1 LAVLLATCFWS
12 FGGVLGKS
20 THTSGVV
27 LSFWRMWI
35 ASLVLAVILLV
46 ARRRPT
52 LVDFRRTAVA
62 GVLFG
67 LNICAFFVALESVS
81 IATALIIAAL
91 GPVVALPISI
101 VVYGEH
107 ITALKVICA
116 VVSVAGVIV
125 AITVAPQ
132 NESGDRT
139 SMIGYLWALL
149 SLVLWVGYLLVSKGV
164 RAKVETLPF
173 MFIVSFIGALTVSVL
188 AAIGRDDLGAMRG
201 TAWIWVTM
209 LAVGPGIAGHGLV
222 AWAQPRVDASVT
234 SILIQ
239 AEPVGASATA
249 WIVLGERVSIGQA
262 LAMAVVIV
270 ALCLLAYTESREG
283 TIELVDAIS

>member
-1 LAVLLATCFWS
+1 MLLATCFWS

-35 ASLVLAVILLV
+35 ASLVLTVILLV
-46 ARRRPT
+46 AQRRPT

-101 VVYGEH
+101 VAYGEH

-116 VVSVAGVIV
+116 VVSVAGVIA
-125 AITVAPQ
+125 AIAVAPQ

-173 MFIVSFIGALTVSVL
+173 MFIVSFIGALTVSLL

-262 LAMAVVIV
+262 SAMAVVIV

>member
-1 LAVLLATCFWS
+1 MLLATSFWS

-35 ASLVLAVILLV
+35 ASLVLTVILLV
-46 ARRRPT
+46 AHRRPT
-52 LVDFRRTAVA
+52 LADFRRTAVA

-107 ITALKVICA
+107 ITALKVVCA

-125 AITVAPQ
+125 AILVAPSSA
-132 NESGDRT
+132 SGDRT
-139 SMIGYLWALL
+139 STIGYLWALL

-164 RAKVETLPF
+164 RAQVDTLPF
-173 MFIVSFIGALTVSVL
+173 MFIVSFIGALTISVL
-188 AAIGRDDLGAMRG
+188 AAIGGDDLGAMHG